1 MDNNEDVEEIFHTSE
16 SNNSSD
22 EIVSVSDETND
33 KIISDSESDNN
44 DENNDNRNR
53 FFGNDNR
60 NRPLY
65 RNAEITVGFSML
77 LILALLLHHNLTME
91 CISDIIL
98 VLQMHCLSQD
108 SVKNNLYKFKKFF
121 DIRDN
126 EIIKHY
132 YCSSCTRLL
141 ESVEDNCPDCVE
153 QKKSFFVQLPLIKQ
167 LRDMYLRV
175 GFYESLQT
183 RFQRTIQNVISDVY
197 DGILY
202 SEWVNNGFL
211 ADIRNISFSL
221 YTDGVPVFKST
232 KISMWPV
239 YLTINE
245 MPFKDRKKRENTLL
259 LGYWYGNKKPLMNSF
274 ILKFRD

>member
-1 MDNNEDVEEIFHTSE
+1 M
-16 SNNSSD
+16 
-22 EIVSVSDETND
+22 
-33 KIISDSESDNN
+33 
-44 DENNDNRNR
+44 
-53 FFGNDNR
+53 
-60 NRPLY
+60 
-65 RNAEITVGFSML
+65 
-77 LILALLLHHNLTME
+77 
-91 CISDIIL
+91 
-98 VLQMHCLSQD
+98 
-108 SVKNNLYKFKKFF
+108 
-121 DIRDN
+121 
-126 EIIKHY
+126 
-132 YCSSCTRLL
+132 
-141 ESVEDNCPDCVE
+141 
-153 QKKSFFVQLPLIKQ
+153 
-167 LRDMYLRV
+167 
-175 GFYESLQT
+175 SLQT